1 MAGRGGRGLGLI
13 QAFNE
18 KKKQKEEEEEL
29 ARRAKEQIE
38 KIQQQQQQQAEV
50 PKARVKLFYVRFS

>member
-13 QAFNE
+13 QALNE

-38 KIQQQQQQQAEV
+38 KIQQQQQQAEV